1 MKNLNLG
8 EHLRFQ
14 LRGEYFNA
22 FNHTNFNSVDSSLED
37 GNFGRVTTAH
47 EPRII
52 QIGAKLYY

>member
-1 MKNLNLG
+1 MKNVNLG
-8 EHLRFQ
+8 EHIRFQ

-22 FNHTNFNSVDSSLED
+22 FNHTNFNNVDSSLED

-52 QIGAKLYY
+52 QIGAKLYF